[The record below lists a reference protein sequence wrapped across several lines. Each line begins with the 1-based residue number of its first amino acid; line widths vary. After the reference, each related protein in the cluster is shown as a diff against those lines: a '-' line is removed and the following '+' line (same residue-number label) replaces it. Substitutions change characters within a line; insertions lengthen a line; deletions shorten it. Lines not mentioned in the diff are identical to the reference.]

1 MPPINP
7 PTLRQR
13 RLGSEL
19 RKLRERAGLSSTA
32 AAARFGFQQARMS
45 MIEAGRH
52 AVSADRVRAMARNYS
67 CADEGLV
74 DALAAM
80 TGGRTRGWW
89 DEYRE
94 HLPVG
99 FADLAEVEHHAC
111 GIHACLVIHIP
122 GLLQTPD
129 HARAVFQDAA
139 PPLRAYE
146 VEHRLS
152 HRMKRQAILYRDNP
166 APYTAIIHEAALR
179 MEFGGTATVR
189 AQLQHLL
196 SMSEMDHV
204 TIRVVPFAGGG
215 TFPGTGQ
222 SFDYVFG
229 PVPQLDTVQLD
240 VAPGCRFVDAD
251 AELAKYRAVAERMEA
266 TSLDPV
272 RSSDFIHGLL
282 RGVR

>member
-1 MPPINP
+1 MPPSPP

-13 RLGSEL
+13 RLGAEL

-52 AVSADRVRAMARNYS
+52 AVSADRVRAMARSYS
-67 CADEGLV
+67 CTDDKLI
-74 DALAAM
+74 DALADM

-94 HLPVG
+94 HLPAG

-122 GLLQTPD
+122 GLLQTLD
-129 HARAVFQDAA
+129 HARAVFLDAA

-152 HRMKRQAILYRDNP
+152 HRMKRQAVLHRSNP
-166 APYTAIIHEAALR
+166 LPYTAVIHEAALR
-179 MEFGGTATVR
+179 MEFGGMSTVR
-189 AQLQHLL
+189 AQLQHLIE
-196 SMSEMDHV
+196 MSEMDNI

-222 SFDYVFG
+222 SFDYAFG

-240 VAPGCRFVDAD
+240 VAPGCQFADAD
-251 AELAKYRAVAERMEA
+251 AELAKYRAVADRMEA
-266 TSLDPV
+266 ASLDPIAS
-272 RSSDFIHGLL
+272 RDFIHGLL
-282 RGVR
+282 RGV